1 MPEDPIVNEVRRV
14 RDEHASRYGYD
25 LRAIYKALKE
35 REESS
40 GRKHVS
46 YPPREPQLV
55 AVGERNGA
63 SPKG

>member
-14 RDEHASRYGYD
+14 RDEHASRHGYD

-40 GRKHVS
+40 GREHVS
-46 YPPREPQLV
+46 YPSRKPEPV
-55 AVGERNGA
+55 AIGEGDGA

>member
-1 MPEDPIVNEVRRV
+1 MRLGMGTIFAP
-14 RDEHASRYGYD
+14 
-25 LRAIYKALKE
+25 IYKALKE